1 MAAPQHSEQLVQ
13 RLEGIRQILLA
24 HHSAGAMLPNAS
36 KGNERETL
44 VREFLT
50 KVFPPPFRFGT
61 GAVIDQSGKTS
72 GQLDVVAEFPFFPS
86 FPTPGAAERLYLA
99 ESISFVIEVKSDL
112 AAQWSQVEQ
121 SAEALLPL
129 RRAWRAHLSFHDGAL
144 EITDASVSRIPFV
157 AVGFRGYKSINT
169 LEQKLKETPESK
181 RPDAALVIESGAYVG
196 LMTDVRGI
204 GAAGLF
210 QFCVEAAYFATNVL
224 TAHPDFTGYFKAD
237 ANAAG

>member
-1 MAAPQHSEQLVQ
+1 VAAPQHNEQLGQ

-24 HHSAGAMLPNAS
+24 HHSAGAVLPNAS
-36 KGNERETL
+36 NGNERETL
-44 VREFLT
+44 VREFLA
-50 KVFPPPFRFGT
+50 KVFPPPFRFGA

-121 SAEALLPL
+121 TAEALLPL
-129 RRAWRAHLSFHDGAL
+129 RRAWRAHLSFHGGSL
-144 EITDASVSRIPFV
+144 EISDASVSRIPFV
-157 AVGFRGYKSINT
+157 AVGFRGYKSIDA
-169 LEQKLKETPESK
+169 LEQKLKATPESK

-196 LMTDVRGI
+196 LLTAARGI
-204 GAAGLF
+204 GPAGLF
-210 QFCVEAAYFATNVL
+210 EFCVEAAYFATNIL
-224 TAHPDFTGYFKAD
+224 TAHPDFTGC
-237 ANAAG
+237 GR